1 MTVQLTDNKD
11 GALVWAQNFDR
22 ELRNPLAL
30 QSEIA
35 QGSLQALESRAVL
48 GVAGRVGSAGM
59 LFAAPLRGLFGHPP
73 ALLRRP
79 PTTSAAAFDLYIRG
93 RHLLDERSV
102 PAALDAIRCFESALR
117 EDVTFA
123 LAEAALA
130 DAQFVLL
137 DYNHAPNLELLKKAH
152 AHAERAVTL
161 GGDVPETHLSL
172 AATRQTLWDWP
183 GAEESYRHVLTL
195 NPKLSRA
202 HRWYGGFL
210 LQFGRIDEAL
220 AHERIA
226 MELDPYDFAGQ
237 CSYGLYL
244 LYAGKYPEAIEV
256 VERAT
261 SQKDLL
267 TGHVVLGDVNARLG
281 ALASGSEA
289 EVYFRDALRQA
300 DIVEAMERRTIKEPS
315 TGPVLLRFADRMHAL
330 YYAYRR
336 DREHMVPYLAR
347 LLRDMQQGRTSPAVM
362 AWIYAVMGEDNTAL
376 DLLER
381 AAVQKDR
388 QLLYLK
394 ILPYFENLRSHPRFQ
409 AVLRQMNL

>member
-300 DIVEAMERRTIKEPS
+300 DIVEAMERRTIKVVDRAGSPALRRPHACS
-315 TGPVLLRFADRMHAL
+315 LLRLPARPGAYGSVPGETAARHAAGTNVSSGHGVDL
-330 YYAYRR
+330 RR
-336 DREHMVPYLAR
+336 Y
-347 LLRDMQQGRTSPAVM
+347 GRGQYGAH
-362 AWIYAVMGEDNTAL
+362 
-376 DLLER
+376 LLER